1 MVFTKEPVKMTLIYG
16 RSIANDPT
24 TLNFIQRDYLTPLPL
39 DQMRLNTNLKQNPGW

>member
-1 MVFTKEPVKMTLIYG
+1 MA

>member
-1 MVFTKEPVKMTLIYG
+1 MVFTEGTGKNDPDYG